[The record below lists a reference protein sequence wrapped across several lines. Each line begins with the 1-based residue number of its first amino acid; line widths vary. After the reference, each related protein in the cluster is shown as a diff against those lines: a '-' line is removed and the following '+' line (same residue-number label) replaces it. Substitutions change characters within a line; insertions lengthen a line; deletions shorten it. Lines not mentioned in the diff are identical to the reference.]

1 MQENTIL
8 HALHMAK
15 VFVNHHQKLQCV
27 PADILSVQC
36 QHLQLKIMFSQQ
48 PNKNDKQLVKTEPGQ
63 I

>member
-8 HALHMAK
+8 HARHKAK
-15 VFVNHHQKLQCV
+15 VFVNLHQKLQCV

-48 PNKNDKQLVKTEPGQ
+48 PNKNDKQLVKIDLHPC
-63 I
+63 